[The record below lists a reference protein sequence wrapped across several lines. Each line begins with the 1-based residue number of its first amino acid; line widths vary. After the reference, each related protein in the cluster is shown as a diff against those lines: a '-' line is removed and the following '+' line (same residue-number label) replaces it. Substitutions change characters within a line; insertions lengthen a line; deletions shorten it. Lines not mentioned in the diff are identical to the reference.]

1 MSGDRGVL
9 IKLCGMFRDEDIDAI
24 NEVRPDFVGF
34 VVDFPKSH
42 RSVSA
47 KRAAELAGR
56 VAGGIARVGVFV
68 NEPVEVVARL
78 CRMGAVDVVQLHGSE
93 DAKYLAR
100 LRAQVDA
107 TVVQA
112 FRIRT
117 KDDVA
122 AAQASEA
129 DYVLLDSGQGT
140 GQTFDWSLPQGIQ
153 RPFVL
158 AGGLGPSNVADAI
171 RAAHPWAVD
180 MSSGIETNG
189 KKDPQ
194 KMRAAVAAVRGLGA
208 RPNGLFPAPFGE
220 DGRQHG

>member
-122 AAQASEA
+122 VAQASEA

-208 RPNGLFPAPFGE
+208 RPNGLSPAPFGE